1 MNVYRGRG
9 EKRKTTLPTVEDSSL
24 KQTKQTLKRD
34 DPNGVVLAHVSYC
47 DDTYVEELTGLIP
60 KPTG

>member
-47 DDTYVEELTGLIP
+47 DTYAEELTGLIP

>member
-47 DDTYVEELTGLIP
+47 DTYGRTNWSNP
-60 KPTG
+60 